1 MPAAAPATAF
11 QFTREGPVPGFYWT
25 DGGFGYALS
34 GQLSR
39 PDLLALAT
47 AVYQQLNP

>member
-39 PDLLALAT
+39 TDLLALAS